1 MDSPVGDFIRTQIPD
16 WDDDVI
22 ATARFKA
29 FSGQRSDWEARFQF
43 WRGLI
48 MKVAGHLGHIIIDT
62 EEVKNKWFVRG
73 GLTPLCLNHVLL
85 DMYRCGDLLN
95 NIDPAHPSTSRFQWV
110 LKQISSLMGISTPP
124 IQDTVEGK
132 LIVVSLVQERAAQI
146 VSSLAQN
153 NWSSYCVIT
162 RGRFESLCG
171 GFEEADVV
179 MSYFINCRRAQY
191 LRIEKDEHIEG
202 VKISLLPV
210 PVTNVSQLDYNM
222 LYLHWT
228 LDSLQKQLEVID
240 RRCEK
245 SKSLALIANKTGDK
259 QTALRHVRYLKI
271 GLDGKAKCTGFMY
284 KVEEVLGMIS
294 DAESTKKVS
303 EAIQLGAR
311 LIKENGIGV
320 EEVHACLQDLD
331 ETIASQKLIEDS
343 LEAKSFSSVDLEDED
358 IEEEFARLAIELEDK
373 HPSVQIPN
381 LQETL
386 PVSDA
391 VKQTQSQEAAESLCQ
406 NLSKLELEPA

>member
-1 MDSPVGDFIRTQIPD
+1 M
-16 WDDDVI
+16 
-22 ATARFKA
+22 
-29 FSGQRSDWEARFQF
+29 
-43 WRGLI
+43 
-48 MKVAGHLGHIIIDT
+48 ID
-62 EEVKNKWFVRG
+62 
-73 GLTPLCLNHVLL
+73 L
-85 DMYRCGDLLN
+85 
-95 NIDPAHPSTSRFQWV
+95 AHPPTSHFQW
-110 LKQISSLMGISTPP
+110 LFKQVASFMGISTPP
-124 IQDTVEGK
+124 IQDMVEGK

-146 VSSLAQN
+146 MNSLAQN

-171 GFEEADVV
+171 GSEEADVV

-191 LRIEKDEHIEG
+191 LRIDKDELIEG

-222 LYLHWT
+222 LHLHWT
-228 LDSLQKQLEVID
+228 LDRLQKQLEVID

-245 SKSLALIANKTGDK
+245 SKSLALIANKAGDK

-271 GLDGKAKCTGFMY
+271 ALDGKAKCTGFMD

-311 LIKENGIGV
+311 LIKEHGIGV

-331 ETIASQKLIEDS
+331 ETIASQKQIEDS
-343 LEAKSFSSVDLEDED
+343 LEAKSLSSVDIEDED
-358 IEEEFARLAIELEDK
+358 LEEEFARLEIELEDK
-373 HPSVQIPN
+373 HPSVQIPD

-386 PVSDA
+386 TVSNA
-391 VKQTQSQEAAESLCQ
+391 VKQTESQEAAESLCQ

>member
-73 GLTPLCLNHVLL
+73 GLTPLCLNHVL
-85 DMYRCGDLLN
+85 
-95 NIDPAHPSTSRFQWV
+95 WV

-358 IEEEFARLAIELEDK
+358 IEEEFARLEIELEDK